1 MILVDKEL
9 RERIHT
15 EPSLITGCLSE
26 EQIGAVSCDLT
37 VSDIVNQK
45 FRSGRFDLRPQAVV
59 FVKTNEALHVHDD
72 LLLLAPKKE
81 QADPSEIPNL
91 SSSNKDPDVLWN
103 SMKNKFSRMPKDR
116 MNYLIYYSTRF
127 IGNKKPPKFYRPTKT
142 NLLGR
147 LCRNTGRS
155 VTVIVIS
162 SLFTEEDAGM
172 NAAQKHK
179 RIMSVI
185 GKKVFDRIIKES

>member
-59 FVKTNEALHVHDD
+59 FVKTNEALCMMICWE
-72 LLLLAPKKE
+72 LSRKKT
-81 QADPSEIPNL
+81 L
-91 SSSNKDPDVLWN
+91 V
-103 SMKNKFSRMPKDR
+103 
-116 MNYLIYYSTRF
+116 
-127 IGNKKPPKFYRPTKT
+127 
-142 NLLGR
+142 
-147 LCRNTGRS
+147 C
-155 VTVIVIS
+155 
-162 SLFTEEDAGM
+162 
-172 NAAQKHK
+172 
-179 RIMSVI
+179 
-185 GKKVFDRIIKES
+185 GKA

>member
-1 MILVDKEL
+1 M
-9 RERIHT
+9 
-15 EPSLITGCLSE
+15 
-26 EQIGAVSCDLT
+26 
-37 VSDIVNQK
+37 
-45 FRSGRFDLRPQAVV
+45 
-59 FVKTNEALHVHDD
+59 HDD

-103 SMKNKFSRMPKDR
+103 SMKNKFSRMPKDQ
-116 MNYLIYYSTRF
+116 MNYLIYFSTRF
-127 IGNKKPPKFYRPTKT
+127 IGNRKLPKFYRPTKT

-147 LCRNTGRS
+147 LCRDTGRN

-162 SLFTEEDAGM
+162 SLFTEEDTGM
-172 NAAQKHK
+172 TTAQKHK

-185 GKKVFDRIIKES
+185 GKKVFEPIIKEMEESRK